1 MINVFAG
8 ADIREKYDY
17 SKPRA
22 CVGLCFIRKLA
33 GQPPV
38 EYPPRARERTPCV
51 GMCFRTRS
59 SGGKVAMRMKERKNR
74 KPCIGL
80 CFIARLKK
88 TSPVSTHEAEE
99 TVTVQQEEDI
109 SEGDDFEIAQ
119 VTD

>member
-38 EYPPRARERTPCV
+38 EYPPRARDRTPCV

-59 SGGKVAMRMKERKNR
+59 SGGKVAMRIRRGKIGSLALGSASLLSSRRLHLSQLMRQRKQLQFNKR
-74 KPCIGL
+74 KTFLREI
-80 CFIARLKK
+80 ILKLHK
-88 TSPVSTHEAEE
+88 
-99 TVTVQQEEDI
+99 
-109 SEGDDFEIAQ
+109 
-119 VTD
+119 